1 MSQDTCPSSLS
12 SATPVFSEL
21 ELACPD
27 CVVVAV
33 RWLSPTFAGAVN
45 NLIVG
50 LHKWFRAERRLRAG
64 ERQRPEPVRE
74 HGAALRRA
82 SLDSIRGA

>member
-27 CVVVAV
+27 CVVVA
-33 RWLSPTFAGAVN
+33 R
-45 NLIVG
+45 
-50 LHKWFRAERRLRAG
+50 
-64 ERQRPEPVRE
+64 
-74 HGAALRRA
+74 RRA
-82 SLDSIRGA
+82 RARTGGNFLWGPIRGWRELARLALLLHRCTTPTAPTPRARMA